1 LNLVAFRKDHTGVHS
16 FVRKVFYYF
25 FIFQKRM
32 SHFPPN
38 QLEPIDPKKLADAFA
53 AGDFDLLRD
62 DDDVDEERD
71 GVC

>member
-1 LNLVAFRKDHTGVHS
+1 
-16 FVRKVFYYF
+16 
-25 FIFQKRM
+25 M

-38 QLEPIDPKKLADAFA
+38 QLEPIDPKKLADVFA

>member
-1 LNLVAFRKDHTGVHS
+1 MVVLEKITLVFTVLFEK
-16 FVRKVFYYF
+16 F
-25 FIFQKRM
+25 FISIFQKRR

-62 DDDVDEERD
+62 DDDVEEERD